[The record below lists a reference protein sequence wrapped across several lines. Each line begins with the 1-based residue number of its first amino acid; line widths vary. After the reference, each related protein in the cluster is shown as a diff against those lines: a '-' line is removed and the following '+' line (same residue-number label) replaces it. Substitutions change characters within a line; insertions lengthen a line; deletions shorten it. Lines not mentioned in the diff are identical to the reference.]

1 HYDPHLFAIGAAA
14 LFGAA
19 CGAIGIMFSRNQIL
33 REELRGLRE
42 RIEDLSDRNWELK
55 EAEER
60 AKSLL
65 AAQGDLIVRRDGAGR
80 IGYANN
86 AFCLLAGRSRDQLIG
101 TTFALPVIEQGE
113 TVILGDSTRVHDQK
127 IAGSAGI
134 RWIAWREVH
143 VRVGAEAGAEVQS

>member
-1 HYDPHLFAIGAAA
+1 GRRALSLAVRAVVILSMSFAAAFGFLAAMRNPGSHYDPHLFAIGAAA

-101 TTFALPVIEQGE
+101 TTFALPVI
-113 TVILGDSTRVHDQK
+113 
-127 IAGSAGI
+127 
-134 RWIAWREVH
+134 
-143 VRVGAEAGAEVQS
+143 